1 MEAKE
6 ALKIY
11 LGGNMNTCSLKPLA
25 IIEIMKSYAEHKCR
39 EQREADNKI
48 FENSME
54 VRLSILVKAALMEV
68 NETPLVTNN

>member
-1 MEAKE
+1 MTEAELIENWCRYPKNDGNKAAMASDLS
-6 ALKIY
+6 AL
-11 LGGNMNTCSLKPLA
+11 
-25 IIEIMKSYAEHKCR
+25 IEQKCR